1 MLFISLKHLDNIGL
15 KFLFWM
21 KITKNDLTMLLKF
34 LSFLNATNVKNY
46 INNNNNNNHLILLI
60 KFIEKKKLILF
71 KKNRKILNNIK

>member
-34 LSFLNATNVKNY
+34 LSFLNAINVKNY
-46 INNNNNNNHLILLI
+46 INNNNNNNNYYYYYYYYYNIYTN
-60 KFIEKKKLILF
+60 KFCY
-71 KKNRKILNNIK
+71 LNQVHTI